1 MPVALKGRSPKGG
14 KKMNQTKR
22 PEDADSVR
30 KSVAEGYARIAERS
44 GSCCGP
50 APSCCGSGPEL
61 EQSTRRL
68 GYSKEQIDALPEGAN
83 LGLGCGNP
91 TAIDSLRPGEV
102 VVDLGSGAGI
112 DVFLA
117 ARQVGDSGKVIGV
130 DMTDAMLEKARKNAS
145 SGGYKNV
152 EFRKGKIEDLPIED
166 ETVDVVISNCVI
178 NLSPEKEK
186 VFREAYRVLKPGG
199 RMMVSDIVLEK
210 ELPPEVLSSVDAYV
224 GCVSG
229 ASLRSEYLK
238 TIEDA
243 GFSETRV
250 ESEAKFSDVVS
261 PDDPS
266 ARALSTEYG
275 VPMDKVAE
283 VVGSVTSLHLLVRK

>member
-1 MPVALKGRSPKGG
+1 
-14 KKMNQTKR
+14 
-22 PEDADSVR
+22 
-30 KSVAEGYARIAERS
+30 
-44 GSCCGP
+44 
-50 APSCCGSGPEL
+50 
-61 EQSTRRL
+61 L

-250 ESEAKFSDVVS
+250 ESEAKF
-261 PDDPS
+261 P
-266 ARALSTEYG
+266 
-275 VPMDKVAE
+275 
-283 VVGSVTSLHLLVRK
+283 GSSRGIVMRE